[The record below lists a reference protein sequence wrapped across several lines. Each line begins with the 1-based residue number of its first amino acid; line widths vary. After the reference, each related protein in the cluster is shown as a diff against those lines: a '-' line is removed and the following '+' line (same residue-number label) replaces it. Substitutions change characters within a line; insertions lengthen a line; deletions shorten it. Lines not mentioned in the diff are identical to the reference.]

1 MNILA
6 MLFMCHKRPDRSFFF
21 RGKQFPVCAR
31 CTGIILGYILGII
44 YIIYFKR
51 NRMILYMSMISF
63 GIPLLI
69 DGIYQLCREYVS
81 TNLRR
86 LITGILA
93 GISVDIFFYVLVCI
107 GIHLGNFIKIYF
119 QI

>member
-1 MNILA
+1 MSMLDL
-6 MLFMCHKRPDRSFFF
+6 LFMCHKRPDRSFFF

-44 YIIYFKR
+44 YIIYFK
-51 NRMILYMSMISF
+51 NNSMILYISMASF
-63 GIPLLI
+63 PIPLLI
-69 DGIYQLCREYVS
+69 DGIYQFCGEYIS

-93 GISVDIFFYVLVCI
+93 GMSVDIFFYVWVCI